1 MLDGLE
7 KKPIKVLVVDDS
19 AVVRRVITTQLSE
32 FEDIEVVGEAINPF
46 IAREKISRLRPDV
59 LTLDIEMPEMDGLS
73 FLEKLMRHFP
83 IPVVIV
89 SSLAEEN
96 SENAVRAL
104 ALGAIS
110 IVNKPGSQFSAPNV
124 RAQLVEAIRVAAKAR
139 VYAPRK
145 TETDQKPKT
154 TTQLQTT
161 HKIIAIGA
169 STGGT
174 QALEKLL
181 KNFPVNSPGT
191 VIVQHMPPGFTK
203 AFANRLNDL
212 CKVEVVEAKNGDV
225 VVPGRV
231 LIAPG
236 GIHMLLRRR
245 GAEYSVVLKDGPA
258 VS

>member
-1 MLDGLE
+1 
-7 KKPIKVLVVDDS
+7 
-19 AVVRRVITTQLSE
+19 
-32 FEDIEVVGEAINPF
+32 
-46 IAREKISRLRPDV
+46 
-59 LTLDIEMPEMDGLS
+59 
-73 FLEKLMRHFP
+73 
-83 IPVVIV
+83 
-89 SSLAEEN
+89 
-96 SENAVRAL
+96 
-104 ALGAIS
+104 
-110 IVNKPGSQFSAPNV
+110 
-124 RAQLVEAIRVAAKAR
+124 R

-236 GIHMLLRRR
+236 GVHMLLRRR

-258 VS
+258 VSYQKPSVDVLFESVAKNAGSNAVGAILTGMGSDGARGLLKMKQSGAHTIAQDEHTCVVFGMPKAAIQLEAVEEVLPLEKISGAIVGK